1 MSTFECLFRAL
12 RLVAPALVLPALTHN
27 AGGWAVIT
35 LDDLPEYADVG
46 TPVELSFT
54 IRQHGFTPLDDL
66 RPTIEATAAGQTTA
80 TALVTKADRAGS
92 YSARL
97 SLPAQGEW
105 SIHIHSG
112 FGNSQVTLLPIPVV
126 ARGIHLTR
134 ATTATD
140 RGRRLF
146 VAKGCVTCHEQIG
159 VGPSLAG
166 KRFDTAYI
174 SGFIAN
180 PPATPSQPGR
190 STMPNLGLK
199 QREIAS
205 LVTYLNSDR
214 QSGTR

>member
-1 MSTFECLFRAL
+1 MSTFESLFRAL
-12 RLVAPALVLPALTHN
+12 RLVAPGLILPALTGN

-35 LDDLPEYADVG
+35 LDDLPEYAAVG

-66 RPTIEATAAGQTTA
+66 RPGIEATGPGQTTA
-80 TALVTKADRAGS
+80 TGLITKADSPGS
-92 YSARL
+92 YAARL

-105 SIHIHSG
+105 SIRIHSG

-126 ARGIHLTR
+126 ARGIRLTS
-134 ATTATD
+134 ATSVTD

-146 VAKGCVTCHEQIG
+146 IAKGCVTCHEQIG

-190 STMPNLGLK
+190 SRMPNLGLNA
-199 QREIAS
+199 REIAS